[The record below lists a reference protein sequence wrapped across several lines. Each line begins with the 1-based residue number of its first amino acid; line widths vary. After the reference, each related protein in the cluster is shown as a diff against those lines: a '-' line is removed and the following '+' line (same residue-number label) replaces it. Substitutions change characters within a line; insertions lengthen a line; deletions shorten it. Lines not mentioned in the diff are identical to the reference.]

1 MASRSP
7 RSVVMELLEDGFGRA
22 DRSVFE
28 RLVAED
34 YVQHNPFMPSGRAGL
49 VGLLEE
55 LKNIPDNRFISLRF
69 LEDGDLVLVHSE
81 WLSAGQRRTVFDLFR
96 LRDGLLV
103 EHWDAMQDQ
112 PPASAPGRTMVDGP
126 TAVKDLER
134 TAANKAL
141 VARFLDTVMV
151 SGQHEA
157 LHGFFDG
164 DRYLQHSPGVEDGV
178 SGFVSHLQAL
188 AARGDGMRYERVH
201 RVVGEGH
208 FVFAQSEGTRGGKR
222 TAFYDLFRVEDGKI
236 AEHWDVHQSI
246 PDTLTHGN
254 GMF

>member
-1 MASRSP
+1 MASRP
-7 RSVVMELLEDGFGRA
+7 LRSVVMELLEDGFGRA
-22 DRSVFE
+22 NRSVFE

-49 VGLLEE
+49 VGLLDE
-55 LKNIPDNRFISLRF
+55 LKRIPDNRFIPLRF

-81 WLSAGQRRTVFDLFR
+81 WLSAGQKRAVFDLFR

-103 EHWDAMQDQ
+103 EHWDAMQEQ
-112 PPASAPGRTMVDGP
+112 PPASALGRTMVDGP

-141 VARFLDTVMV
+141 VARFLDTALV
-151 SGQHEA
+151 SGELGA

-164 DRYLQHSPGVEDGV
+164 DRYLQHSLGVEDGV

-188 AARGDGMRYERVH
+188 AARGAPVRYARVH
-201 RVVGEGH
+201 RIIGEGH
-208 FVFAQSEGTRGGKR
+208 FVFAQSEGALGDRR
-222 TAFYDLFRVEDGKI
+222 MAFYDLFRVEDGKL
-236 AEHWDVHQSI
+236 AEHWDVHQPI

>member
-1 MASRSP
+1 MASRSQ

-34 YVQHNPFMPSGRAGL
+34 YIQHNPFMPPGRAGL

-55 LKNIPDNRFISLRF
+55 LQRIPDNRFIPLRT

-81 WLSAGQRRTVFDLFR
+81 WIPAGRKRAVFDLFR

-103 EHWDAMQDQ
+103 EHWDAMQEQ
-112 PPASAPGRTMVDGP
+112 PLASGRTMVDGP
-126 TAVKDLER
+126 TAMKDLEQ

-141 VARFLDTVMV
+141 VARFLDAAFV
-151 SGQHEA
+151 SGQLEA
-157 LHGFFDG
+157 LHGFFAG
-164 DRYLQHSPGVEDGV
+164 DHYLQHSPGIEDGL
-178 SGFVSHLQAL
+178 SGFVSHLKGL
-188 AARGDGMRYERVH
+188 AARGVSLRYERIH
-201 RVVGEGH
+201 RVIGEGH
-208 FVFAQSEGTRGGKR
+208 FVFTQSEGELGGER
-222 TAFYDLFRVEDGKI
+222 MAFYDLFRVEDGKL
-236 AEHWDVHQSI
+236 AEHWDVHQPI
-246 PDTLTHGN
+246 PDTMTHGN